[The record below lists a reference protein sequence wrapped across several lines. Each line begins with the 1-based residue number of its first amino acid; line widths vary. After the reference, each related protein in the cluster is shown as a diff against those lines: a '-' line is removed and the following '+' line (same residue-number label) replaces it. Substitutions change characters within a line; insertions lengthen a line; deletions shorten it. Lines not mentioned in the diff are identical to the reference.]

1 MITKE
6 TIQHLA
12 KLARI
17 ELTPEREEQLA
28 SDVSKILAYVDDLKN
43 VNTDDLPEVSQVTGL
58 KNALREDLPA
68 EALAKEGSTAEKI
81 LATPEEILKT
91 APATENGFVKVKA
104 IFE

>member
-17 ELTPEREEQLA
+17 ELSPEREDQLA
-28 SDVSKILAYVDDLKN
+28 GDVSKILAYVEDLKN
-43 VNTDDLPEVSQVTGL
+43 VNTDDLPEISQVTGL
-58 KNALREDLPA
+58 KNALREDVPT
-68 EALAKEGSTAEKI
+68 GNV

-91 APATENGFVKVKA
+91 APATEGGFVKVRA
-104 IFE
+104 VFNAE

>member
-17 ELTPEREEQLA
+17 ELSPEREEQLTK
-28 SDVSKILAYVDDLKN
+28 DVSKILEYVEELKA
-43 VNTDDLPEVSQVTGL
+43 VNTDGLPEVSQVTGL
-58 KNALREDLPA
+58 KNALRPDEVNSTSA
-68 EALAKEGSTAEKI
+68 AGVKE
-81 LATPEEILKT
+81 LLDC
-91 APATENGFVKVKA
+91 APATENDYVKVKA

>member
-1 MITKE
+1 MISKE

-28 SDVSKILAYVDDLKN
+28 ADVSKILDYVDALKN
-43 VNTDDLPEVSQVTGL
+43 VDTEGLPEVSQVTGL
-58 KNALREDLPA
+58 KNSLREDVPT
-68 EALAKEGSTAEKI
+68 GNV

-104 IFE
+104 IFNAD